1 MKNEEKACLLN
12 ALIAV
17 RYLGKE
23 SVRCRPHTE
32 GKAEVVRGK
41 VKTMPPK
48 KNLPPFI
55 FHLKLQ
61 SVLWSTIH
69 TKIMHVTK
77 FSTRRSLK
85 FLFVPWTITIAS
97 YCLAIVF
104 V

>member
-41 VKTMPPK
+41 LKRCRQK
-48 KNLPPFI
+48 KFT
-55 FHLKLQ
+55 
-61 SVLWSTIH
+61 SVYIS
-69 TKIMHVTK
+69 
-77 FSTRRSLK
+77 FE
-85 FLFVPWTITIAS
+85 ITVSAVVHDS
-97 YCLAIVF
+97 Y
-104 V
+104 

>member
-41 VKTMPPK
+41 LKRCRQK
-48 KNLPPFI
+48 KKIYLRLYFI
-55 FHLKLQ
+55 
-61 SVLWSTIH
+61 
-69 TKIMHVTK
+69 
-77 FSTRRSLK
+77 
-85 FLFVPWTITIAS
+85 
-97 YCLAIVF
+97 
-104 V
+104 

>member
-41 VKTMPPK
+41 LKRCRQK
-48 KNLPPFI
+48 KKFT
-55 FHLKLQ
+55 
-61 SVLWSTIH
+61 SVYIS
-69 TKIMHVTK
+69 
-77 FSTRRSLK
+77 FE
-85 FLFVPWTITIAS
+85 ITVSAVVHDS
-97 YCLAIVF
+97 Y
-104 V
+104 

>member
-48 KNLPPFI
+48 KNLPQFIDIVLKGVYGGETNTPFTN
-55 FHLKLQ
+55 
-61 SVLWSTIH
+61 S
-69 TKIMHVTK
+69 IMRII
-77 FSTRRSLK
+77 S
-85 FLFVPWTITIAS
+85 A
-97 YCLAIVF
+97 
-104 V
+104 